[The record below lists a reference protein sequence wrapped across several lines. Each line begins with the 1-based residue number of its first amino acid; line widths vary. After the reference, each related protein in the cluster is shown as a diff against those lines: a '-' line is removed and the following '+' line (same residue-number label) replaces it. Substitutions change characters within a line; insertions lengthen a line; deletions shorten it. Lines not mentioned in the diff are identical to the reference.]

1 MYLGTAAWAEGPSE
15 RRALVARLASGRLA
29 DLNRIEALRLRKL
42 GELDAERLADAL
54 VPPSLRRVLE
64 GGPRALARARQTAAY
79 AEKWDRRG
87 TLPLSLAPA
96 PDTVDPLPCLPRPAA
111 LRRLDGQSL
120 DRLGVRGPGAELSGP
135 PQPGLAALGLAA
147 LGLAGGAIAGF
158 CLALE
163 EGGSALL
170 GAWLTDE
177 WPTGSLELKVG
188 TARRS
193 APLKAWE
200 GLALPLLRAG
210 EVLLLPP
217 PRLKAFPDLA
227 PGAELRLSAGFDSLV
242 ARLGA
247 EGLHPTV
254 Q

>member
-1 MYLGTAAWAEGPSE
+1 MLLGTAVWAEGPVE
-15 RRALVARLASGRLA
+15 RRALVGRLASGRLA
-29 DLNRIEALRLRKL
+29 DLNRLEAIRLRKL
-42 GELDAERLADAL
+42 GEGEPERLAEVL

-64 GGPRALARARQTAAY
+64 GGPRALARARQTLAY

-87 TLPLSLAPA
+87 TLPETLAPRLESA
-96 PDTVDPLPCLPRPAA
+96 DLRPCLPRPAA
-111 LRRLDGQSL
+111 LRAWDGRSL
-120 DRLGVRGPGAELSGP
+120 DRLSLRGPGAELAGP
-135 PQPGLAALGLAA
+135 PQPGLAA

-163 EGGSALL
+163 EGGGAIL
-170 GAWLTDE
+170 GAWMSVE
-177 WPTGSLELKVG
+177 WPGGSLELKVG
-188 TARRS
+188 GARRS

-200 GLALPLLRAG
+200 GLALPPLRAG

-217 PRLKAFPDLA
+217 PRLKAIPDPA
-227 PGAELRLSAGFDSLV
+227 PGAEVRLSAGFDTLV

-247 EGLHPTV
+247 EGIHPTV